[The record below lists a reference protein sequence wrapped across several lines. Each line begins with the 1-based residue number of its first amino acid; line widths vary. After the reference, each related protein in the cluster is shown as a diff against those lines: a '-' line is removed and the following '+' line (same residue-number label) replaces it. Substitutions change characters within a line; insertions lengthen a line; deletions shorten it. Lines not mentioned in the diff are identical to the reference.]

1 MIVDPSVTLIVGV
14 NVPAVVGVPAITPP
28 RRVSPGGKIDGVAG
42 AVTLQVF
49 KPVPFK
55 VTIFWE

>member
-28 RRVSPGGKIDGVAG
+28 RRVSPGGNIDGVAP
-42 AVTLQVF
+42 AVTLHVF
-49 KPVPFK
+49 NPVPFR
-55 VTIFWE
+55 VNIF